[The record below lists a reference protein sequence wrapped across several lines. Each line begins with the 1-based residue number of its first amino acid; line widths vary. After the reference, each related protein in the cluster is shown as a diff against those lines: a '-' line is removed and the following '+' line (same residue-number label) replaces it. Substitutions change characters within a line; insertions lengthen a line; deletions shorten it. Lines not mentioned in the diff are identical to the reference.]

1 MKKNFLPSLLAMLLI
16 ACNMIASAQ
25 TWDNFNSRPS
35 VPLNQLNDFFQNH
48 CSNFVGFEIN
58 ANGWN
63 PGIEGDGA
71 MVSENT
77 PSPSYGISPILSV
90 NGSISV
96 FFTYKFNNTL
106 AVGERRW
113 LKLQLADENN
123 AIISLLDSIEFINID
138 TSTVYTYNQSMATL
152 TGAYKLYAS
161 YHGIGGSAAIAID
174 EVEISASPYYNGGC
188 NSSPVAV
195 NDNITGA
202 TNRTA
207 SGVVTTND
215 SDPNSESFNA
225 YLISPSPH
233 GTVTLNADGNFSF
246 IPNAGFTGTST
257 SFTYNICDQGLGVLC
272 SANATV
278 LINFPAG
285 GSGGILPVSLVDFNG
300 FYRNEGRVEL
310 NWVTT
315 FEQNSDRF
323 EIERSFDGISWQ
335 KVGMMKA
342 QGNSTV
348 KKSYSFTDDAG
359 KNTAIKKD
367 LYYRLKQIDL
377 DSKSAY
383 SRILIVRVYNSH
395 SIKMISVTPNPA
407 KNDIAVN
414 VQLNETSFIVM
425 KVISTNGTEVM
436 KKSLKAS
443 AGSNS
448 YVLEGTNK
456 LQRGMYVLEVIIN
469 SKERMLVSLIKE

>member
-16 ACNMIASAQ
+16 AGNMIASAQ
-25 TWDNFNSRPS
+25 TWDNFNSRPT
-35 VPLNQLNDFFQNH
+35 VPLSQLKTFFHNH
-48 CSNFVGFEIN
+48 CSQFVGFDIN

-90 NGSISV
+90 NGTLSV

-106 AVGERRW
+106 SSGERRW
-113 LKLQLADENN
+113 LIFQLVDENN
-123 AIISLLDSIEFINID
+123 IVKASLDSIEFTNID
-138 TSTVYTYNQSMATL
+138 TSTVYTYNQSMGTL
-152 TGAYKLYAS
+152 AGAYKLFVS

-174 EVEISASPYYNGGC
+174 ELEISASPYYNSGC
-188 NSSPVAV
+188 NSAPVAI

-202 TNRTA
+202 ANRTA

-215 SDPNSESFNA
+215 TDPNSESFNA
-225 YLISPSPH
+225 YLTSPSPH
-233 GTVTLNADGNFSF
+233 GTVTLNTNGNFSF
-246 IPNAGFTGTST
+246 TPNAGFTGTST

-272 SANATV
+272 STDATV
-278 LINFPAG
+278 TISFPAAA
-285 GSGGILPVSLVDFNG
+285 GGILPVSLIDFNG

-310 NWVTT
+310 NWITN

-323 EIERSFDGISWQ
+323 EIERSFDGLSWQ
-335 KVGMMKA
+335 KVGVMKA
-342 QGNSTV
+342 QGISTV
-348 KKSYSFTDDAG
+348 RKSYSFTDDAG

-377 DSKSAY
+377 DSKSAF
-383 SRILIVRVYNSH
+383 SRILIVRVYNSN

-425 KVISTNGTEVM
+425 KMISTNGTEVM